1 MDLSEDCE
9 RLLRRCP
16 DPPSRSAVQ
25 AAIRHLVAIQAL
37 ESSGSGGADAQGGGG
52 SGNGSASNA
61 ITPLGRHLADLPCDP
76 AIGRL
81 LVYGALL
88 GCVFPAA
95 AVAAALC
102 VRSPF
107 ITPGPSD
114 PDGRAR
120 SDAARKAFVLAAG
133 AKSDHAGVA
142 EALRQYS
149 LLRGAGDQRRF
160 CREHSLSFERMGEIQ
175 QQQRDLLDGL
185 AALGFLRSASEGMQL
200 NQPPT
205 TAKNTASSA
214 LNSALT
220 GHHKITHISHAPSGP
235 TTHPRTPATPGPNR
249 NAGQPR
255 VLMAALCAGMYPNIA
270 RILRPPTRYV
280 AETTGGLMIHPID
293 TYYHPP
299 LNTATPS

>member
-1 MDLSEDCE
+1 MTNDDHSIQSLLLTVFAFNIVTSLCYPPRVSPQVKAMDLSEDCE

-25 AAIRHLVAIQAL
+25 AAIHHLVAIQAL
-37 ESSGSGGADAQGGGG
+37 ESSGSNGGTEAQVGGNSGG
-52 SGNGSASNA
+52 SNA

-107 ITPGPSD
+107 ITPGAND
-114 PDGRAR
+114 TDGRAR
-120 SDAARKAFVLAAG
+120 SDASRKAFVLAAG

-142 EALRQYS
+142 EAVRQYS
-149 LLRGAGDQRRF
+149 LIRGTGDQRRF

-185 AALGFLRSASEGMQL
+185 SSLGFLRSANEGLQL
-200 NQPPT
+200 NQPKA
-205 TAKNTASSA
+205 AKHTASGSG
-214 LNSALT
+214 SALT
-220 GHHKITHISHAPSGP
+220 GHHKCTRTHS
-235 TTHPRTPATPGPNR
+235 
-249 NAGQPR
+249 
-255 VLMAALCAGMYPNIA
+255 
-270 RILRPPTRYV
+270 
-280 AETTGGLMIHPID
+280 
-293 TYYHPP
+293 
-299 LNTATPS
+299 

>member
-1 MDLSEDCE
+1 MHRGAGGQAMAVPATPSPRWDGTSPTSPATRPLGDYWCTG
-9 RLLRRCP
+9 RCWGVYSP
-16 DPPSRSAVQ
+16 QQRWRQRSASG
-25 AAIRHLVAIQAL
+25 RR
-37 ESSGSGGADAQGGGG
+37 SSPPAPA
-52 SGNGSASNA
+52 
-61 ITPLGRHLADLPCDP
+61 TPTAEPAPTPPGRPSS
-76 AIGRL
+76 
-81 LVYGALL
+81 
-88 GCVFPAA
+88 
-95 AVAAALC
+95 
-102 VRSPF
+102 SPR
-107 ITPGPSD
+107 GP
-114 PDGRAR
+114 RATTR
-120 SDAARKAFVLAAG
+120 AWP
-133 AKSDHAGVA
+133 
-142 EALRQYS
+142 RQYS

-299 LNTATPS
+299 LNTATPA

>member
-1 MDLSEDCE
+1 MDLNEDCE

-25 AAIRHLVAIQAL
+25 AAIRNLVAIQAL
-37 ESSGSGGADAQGGGG
+37 DSGSGGPDSQGG
-52 SGNGSASNA
+52 SNGNDRNA

-107 ITPGPSD
+107 ITPGPND

-120 SDAARKAFVLAAG
+120 ADAARKAFALAAG
-133 AKSDHAGVA
+133 AKSDHASVA
-142 EALRQYS
+142 EAVKQFS
-149 LLRGAGDQRRF
+149 MLRGAGDQRRF
-160 CREHSLSFERMGEIQ
+160 CREHCLSFERMGEIQ

-185 AALGFLRSASEGMQL
+185 AALGFLRSANEGLQL
-200 NQPPT
+200 NQPTATKNT
-205 TAKNTASSA
+205 TAGGSSGGLA
-214 LNSALT
+214 SALT
-220 GHHKITHISHAPSGP
+220 DLNKTLTLITH
-235 TTHPRTPATPGPNR
+235 TT
-249 NAGQPR
+249 
-255 VLMAALCAGMYPNIA
+255 
-270 RILRPPTRYV
+270 
-280 AETTGGLMIHPID
+280 
-293 TYYHPP
+293 
-299 LNTATPS
+299 S